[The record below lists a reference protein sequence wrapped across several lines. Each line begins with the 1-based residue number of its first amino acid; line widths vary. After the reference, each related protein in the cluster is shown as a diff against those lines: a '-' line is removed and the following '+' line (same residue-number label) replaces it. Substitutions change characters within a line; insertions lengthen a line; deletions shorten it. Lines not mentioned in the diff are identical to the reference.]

1 MSSFWK
7 HLFTGCRVP
16 CCHFCFP
23 IPVKQTLPRI
33 LPPFLLWARQLAGS
47 PHPHCGESHGTTALG
62 CPHSSG
68 TSLVEDTPGPQV
80 RALLEGRPPSPTDG
94 CRGVKPSLIPPA
106 QAAPKGHPV
115 LERARAAHAF
125 AGTTVTLSPPRCRA
139 LLPELRPPGA
149 DLKSSPNPHHVPFS
163 FSEAA
168 HEGPQFVTVGIRIG
182 PQDGT

>member
-33 LPPFLLWARQLAGS
+33 LPPFLPWARQPAGS

-62 CPHSSG
+62 CPRSSG

-80 RALLEGRPPSPTDG
+80 RALPEGRPPSPTDR
-94 CRGVKPSLIPPA
+94 CRGIKPGLIPPA

-115 LERARAAHAF
+115 PERARAAHAF
-125 AGTTVTLSPPRCRA
+125 AGTTVTLSPPAAEPCFLNSVPRGLISRA
-139 LLPELRPPGA
+139 PLTPPTCHSPSQRLLTR
-149 DLKSSPNPHHVPFS
+149 DPNL
-163 FSEAA
+163 
-168 HEGPQFVTVGIRIG
+168 
-182 PQDGT
+182 